1 MSTVAGDGKLIGPAA
16 EAAPDKRP
24 RMRLIDMPML
34 DEAAAGT
41 PEVAASES
49 GAPDA
54 APRQR
59 PEVT

>member
-1 MSTVAGDGKLIGPAA
+1 MARDGKLIGPLA

-34 DEAAAGT
+34 DEAATGS

-49 GAPDA
+49 SAPDA